1 MSLIGVRE
9 LRQQTSEVI
18 RRVREESAE
27 YVITYQGR
35 PVAILLP
42 LDTGQAE
49 EEMVQASK
57 RAVLD
62 NWERYE
68 LLAEELRRAGPAD
81 LSTQDLIDAI
91 RR

>member
-18 RRVREESAE
+18 RRIREESAE

-42 LDTGQAE
+42 LDTDEAE
-49 EEMVQASK
+49 QEMVRAGK

-62 NWERYE
+62 NWARYE
-68 LLAEELRRAGPAD
+68 LLAAELRDSWPAD
-81 LSTQDLIDAI
+81 VSTQDLMDAV